1 MANEFCSFEET
12 CELLDKTEAEVKNLV
27 AEGRLHELRDG
38 GKVFF
43 RRAEIKQIGA
53 KEGSSIVDLSPT
65 EEVDA
70 GGEEAASF
78 ADALSSLKDESSSM
92 GILDQSPQPTPDEL
106 DFNEEAKPAEQPS
119 GFKLVEDEQ
128 DASPPI
134 ELTADSFPEHL
145 PAAEKAEEE
154 EKPAEAEELTSEID
168 LMPSGEDSSA
178 GMSPL
183 GGISPDIE
191 LSPTLSD
198 EDSAEPTD
206 IEVPDLG
213 LSGSSIIS
221 LEPTLE
227 EEAAPPKKDKEKSK
241 APSSTSGTGKTGISV
256 FDDDEIQID
265 ADPMGET
272 RISSGIDEL
281 ETVGSGSGLLDITQ
295 ESDDTSLGAA
305 LLDVIS
311 PTEAADTETDEA
323 IEGEP
328 EIISAE
334 AEETVEDSETMVAVE
349 EGEPAFAE
357 AAMAGPATAA
367 VAAPRAA
374 RVGEM
379 AGAVPM
385 NITVILGLICM
396 AVVGLASAGQ
406 IQGVWPD
413 FLNLVAKD
421 VLHYS
426 VFGGL
431 GAIVLG
437 VGIWGIL
444 AGRK

>member
-1 MANEFCSFEET
+1 MANEFCTFDEA
-12 CELLDKTEAEVKNLV
+12 CELLDKTESEVRNLV

-43 RRAEIKQIGA
+43 RREEIGQIGA

-70 GGEEAASF
+70 GSEDAASF

-92 GILDQSPQPTPDEL
+92 GILDQSPQPTPDDL
-106 DFNEEAKPAEQPS
+106 DFGEERPAESPS
-119 GFKLVEDEQ
+119 SFKLMDDEQ
-128 DASPPI
+128 DASPTI
-134 ELTADSFPEHL
+134 ELTADAFPEHL
-145 PAAEKAEEE
+145 PAAGKEEDQ
-154 EKPAEAEELTSEID
+154 PVEAEELTSEID
-168 LMPSGEDSSA
+168 LLPSGEDSSA

-191 LSPTLSD
+191 LSPAMIDDDAADPS
-198 EDSAEPTD
+198 D

-227 EEAAPPKKDKEKSK
+227 EEAAPPKKKEKTK

-281 ETVGSGSGLLDITQ
+281 ESVGSGSGLLDITQ

-334 AEETVEDSETMVAVE
+334 AEDTVEDSEAMVAVDE
-349 EGEPAFAE
+349 AEPAFAE

-379 AGAVPM
+379 VGAVPM
-385 NITVILGLICM
+385 NITIILGLICM

-413 FLNLVAKD
+413 FLNLVARD

>member
-1 MANEFCSFEET
+1 MANEFYTFEEA
-12 CELLDKTEAEVKNLV
+12 CKHLDKTEAEVRSLV

-43 RRAEIKQIGA
+43 RQDEVNQIGA
-53 KEGSSIVDLSPT
+53 KEGSSIVDLDAA
-65 EEVDA
+65 EAVDA
-70 GGEEAASF
+70 GGEDVASF

-92 GILDQSPQPTPDEL
+92 GILDQSPQPAPEEL
-106 DFNEEAKPAEQPS
+106 AMDGAEPVAEEAEADS
-119 GFKLVEDEQ
+119 SLGTSNFRLVDDEA
-128 DASPPI
+128 DASPVV

-145 PAAEKAEEE
+145 PAAEKPQAL
-154 EKPAEAEELTSEID
+154 EADELTSEID
-168 LMPSGEDSSA
+168 LFPSGEDSSA

-191 LSPTLSD
+191 LSPSM
-198 EDSAEPTD
+198 EGEAVD

-221 LEPTLE
+221 LEPTAE
-227 EEAAPPKKDKEKSK
+227 EEAAPVKKEPPA
-241 APSSTSGTGKTGISV
+241 APAGTGKTGISV
-256 FDDDEIQID
+256 FDDDELQID

-272 RISSGIDEL
+272 RISGGIDEL

-311 PTEAADTETDEA
+311 PTEAADTETEDA
-323 IEGEP
+323 IDGEP

-334 AEETVEDSETMVAVE
+334 AEETVEDSEGIVAVDDA
-349 EGEPAFAE
+349 EPEFAG
-357 AAMAGPATAA
+357 AAMAGSAVA

-374 RVGEM
+374 ARVGEM
-379 AGAVPM
+379 VGAVPM
-385 NITVILGLICM
+385 NITLILGLICM
-396 AVVGLASAGQ
+396 SLIGLAAASQ
-406 IQGVWPD
+406 IQGVWPS
-413 FLNLVAKD
+413 FLNPIASD
-421 VLHYS
+421 VIHYS

-431 GAIVLG
+431 GAAVLG

>member
-1 MANEFCSFEET
+1 MANEFCTIEEA
-12 CELLDKTEAEVKNLV
+12 CELLDKTESEVRALV

-43 RRAEIKQIGA
+43 KRDEIRQIGA
-53 KEGSSIVDLSPT
+53 KEGSSIVELAATDDL
-65 EEVDA
+65 DG
-70 GGEEAASF
+70 GGEDAASF

-92 GILDQSPQPTPDEL
+92 GILDESPQPSPDEL
-106 DFNEEAKPAEQPS
+106 TFDDADAPAAPAAGK
-119 GFKLVEDEQ
+119 GFKLVDDDQ

-145 PAAEKAEEE
+145 PAAGKE
-154 EKPAEAEELTSEID
+154 EELTSEID
-168 LMPSGEDSSA
+168 LLPSGEDSSA

-191 LSPTLSD
+191 LSPALSD
-198 EDSAEPTD
+198 DDIMSEPGD

-227 EEAAPPKKDKEKSK
+227 EEAQPAKPQKPKV
-241 APSSTSGTGKTGISV
+241 PSSTVGTGKTGISV

-265 ADPMGET
+265 TDPMGET

-311 PTEAADTETDEA
+311 PTEAADTETEDA
-323 IEGEP
+323 VEGEP

-349 EGEPAFAE
+349 EGPAFGE
-357 AAMAGPATAA
+357 AAMAGPAVA

-385 NITVILGLICM
+385 NITMILGLICM

-413 FLNLVAKD
+413 FLNYVAKD

-431 GAIVLG
+431 GAVALG

>member
-1 MANEFCSFEET
+1 MANEFYTFEEA
-12 CELLDKTEAEVKNLV
+12 CKHLDKTEAEVRSLV

-43 RRAEIKQIGA
+43 RQDEVNQINA
-53 KEGSSIVDLSPT
+53 KEGSSIVDLDAA
-65 EEVDA
+65 EAMDA
-70 GGEEAASF
+70 GGEDVASF

-92 GILDQSPQPTPDEL
+92 GILDQSPQPAPEEL
-106 DFNEEAKPAEQPS
+106 ALDDAEPVAEEAGS
-119 GFKLVEDEQ
+119 DSSVGSSNFRLVDDDA
-128 DASPPI
+128 DASPVV

-145 PAAEKAEEE
+145 PAAEKAE
-154 EKPAEAEELTSEID
+154 ADELTSEID
-168 LMPSGEDSSA
+168 LFPSGEDSSA

-191 LSPTLSD
+191 LSPSM
-198 EDSAEPTD
+198 EGEAAD

-221 LEPTLE
+221 LEPTAE
-227 EEAAPPKKDKEKSK
+227 EEAAPVKKKTPA
-241 APSSTSGTGKTGISV
+241 APAGTGKTGISV
-256 FDDDEIQID
+256 FDDDELQID

-272 RISSGIDEL
+272 RISGGIDEL

-311 PTEAADTETDEA
+311 PTEAADTETEEA
-323 IEGEP
+323 IDGEP

-334 AEETVEDSETMVAVE
+334 AEETVEDSETMVAVDDA
-349 EGEPAFAE
+349 EPEFAG
-357 AAMAGPATAA
+357 AAVAGSAVA

-374 RVGEM
+374 ARVGEM
-379 AGAVPM
+379 VGAVPM
-385 NITVILGLICM
+385 NITLILGLICM
-396 AVVGLASAGQ
+396 ALVGLAAASQ
-406 IQGVWPD
+406 IQGVWPS
-413 FLNLVAKD
+413 FLNPIASD
-421 VLHYS
+421 VIHYS

-431 GAIVLG
+431 GAAVLG

>member
-1 MANEFCSFEET
+1 MANEFYTFEEA
-12 CELLDKTEAEVKNLV
+12 CRHLDKTEAEVRSLV

-43 RRAEIKQIGA
+43 RQDEINQIVA
-53 KEGSSIVDLSPT
+53 KEGSSIVDLDAA
-65 EEVDA
+65 EAVDA
-70 GGEEAASF
+70 GGEDVASF

-92 GILDQSPQPTPDEL
+92 GILDQSPQPAPEELALDDAESAAEEVESDSSVGSSNFRLVDDE
-106 DFNEEAKPAEQPS
+106 A
-119 GFKLVEDEQ
+119 
-128 DASPPI
+128 DASPVV

-145 PAAEKAEEE
+145 PAAKKPEE
-154 EKPAEAEELTSEID
+154 ADELTSEID
-168 LMPSGEDSSA
+168 LFPTGEDSSA

-191 LSPTLSD
+191 LSPSM
-198 EDSAEPTD
+198 EGEAGD

-221 LEPTLE
+221 LEPTGE
-227 EEAAPPKKDKEKSK
+227 EEAPPVKKKPPAAP
-241 APSSTSGTGKTGISV
+241 AGTGKTGISV
-256 FDDDEIQID
+256 FDDDELQID

-272 RISSGIDEL
+272 RISGGIDEL

-311 PTEAADTETDEA
+311 PTEAADTETEDA
-323 IEGEP
+323 IDGEP

-334 AEETVEDSETMVAVE
+334 AEETVEDSETMVAVDDA
-349 EGEPAFAE
+349 EPQFAG
-357 AAMAGPATAA
+357 AAMAGSAVA

-374 RVGEM
+374 ARVGEM
-379 AGAVPM
+379 VGAVPI
-385 NITVILGLICM
+385 NITLILGLICM
-396 AVVGLASAGQ
+396 ALVGLAAASQ
-406 IQGVWPD
+406 IQGVWPS
-413 FLNLVAKD
+413 FLNPIASD
-421 VLHYS
+421 VIHYS

-431 GAIVLG
+431 GAAVLG
-437 VGIWGIL
+437 VGFWGIF